1 MKSHVKT
8 FSWLMLSSLATSSLS
23 AAAFQP
29 MKKGEWK
36 LEVLETSMGPAAQA
50 LMKPETF
57 CVDDKT
63 TKNWEQRMKEEVGKS
78 KMECDFKELEQSV
91 SKIAYNVKCKGTE
104 ASAAKNMP
112 IGSTVD
118 GTFHIVRESD
128 TSYLMDQDTKATG
141 VGLPA
146 DALAKIP
153 AAQRAALSGILASQK
168 GGISIKSKHKYSF
181 IKDSCDKPNKAK

>member
-1 MKSHVKT
+1 MRISTKT
-8 FSWLMLSSLATSSLS
+8 FAVLFLSSLSSSSLM

-36 LEVLETSMGPAAQA
+36 FEVVESSMGVAAQA

-63 TKNWEQRMKEEVGKS
+63 SKNWEQRMKDEVSKS
-78 KMECDFKELEQSV
+78 KMDCDFKELEQSS
-91 SKIAYNVKCKGTE
+91 SKVAYSVKCKGTE

-112 IGSTVD
+112 VGSTVD

-141 VGLPA
+141 IGLPEET
-146 DALAKIP
+146 LAKIP
-153 AAQRAALSGILASQK
+153 AAQRAALAGVLASQK
-168 GGISIKSKHKYSF
+168 GAIAIKSKHKYSF
-181 IKDSCDKPNKAK
+181 VKDSCDKPNKAK